1 MMVRPLTRVARV
13 PTCLALSSSHR
24 HPASTNPPKGEGGW
38 GCFLFAAAGV
48 AFHKVQT
55 RTLIAYQAEN
65 ENLATSG
72 GASIRPNVMKT
83 L

>member
-1 MMVRPLTRVARV
+1 VVRPLTRFASADLSAIVVISPAPSLHQ
-13 PTCLALSSSHR
+13 PTQ
-24 HPASTNPPKGEGGW
+24 GEGEW
-38 GCFLFAAAGV
+38 RCFLFAAAGV
-48 AFHKVQT
+48 AFHKMQT

>member
-1 MMVRPLTRVARV
+1 MEM
-13 PTCLALSSSHR
+13 
-24 HPASTNPPKGEGGW
+24 
-38 GCFLFAAAGV
+38 FLVCCWPAAGV
-48 AFHKVQT
+48 AFHKMQT